1 MAQHQVA
8 VSPTA
13 QNREFTQQHIIN
25 DDVILTT
32 CFYELTAKEIIWSY

>member
-1 MAQHQVA
+1 MAQHEVV

-25 DDVILTT
+25 DDVILST
-32 CFYELTAKEIIWSY
+32 CFYELTVKEIIWSY